1 MIAELAM
8 TVAGGAIG
16 GCIAMGFYRLA
27 VGRWSWE

>member
-8 TVAGGAIG
+8 TVVGGAIG
-16 GCIAMGFYRLA
+16 GGIAMGLYRLV